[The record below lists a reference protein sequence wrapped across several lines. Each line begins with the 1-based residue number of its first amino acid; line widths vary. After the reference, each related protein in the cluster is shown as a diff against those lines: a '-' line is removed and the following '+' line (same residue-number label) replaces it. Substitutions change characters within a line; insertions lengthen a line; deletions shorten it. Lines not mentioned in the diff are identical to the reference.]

1 MAIEKITFTNGSTKA
16 DQYSDML
23 SFLQTY
29 ATPYF
34 DSITGDSETGVISCR
49 LAGRSYDSL
58 TLYCNSSS
66 NLVSFKWY
74 TQESGTTN
82 DGITYTGSS
91 YKFSYAVVTSKGF
104 YICWFVNTSKPK
116 QPSFFVITKDNKNG
130 IFGVGCNDSNLNA
143 FDLSTRHGTDTAIY
157 SGFATG
163 KIYSY
168 LSYNTSYTYL
178 TPFIDKGAT
187 EVNTIVSKRY
197 TPFCFL
203 LLCYEFAFLTDI
215 EGKLA
220 FDDKNY
226 YTNGYI
232 ALED

>member
-1 MAIEKITFTNGSTKA
+1 MAIAKITFTNGSTKA

-34 DSITGDSETGVISCR
+34 SSITGDSETGVISCR

-82 DGITYTGSS
+82 DGLTYTGS

-116 QPSFFVITKDNKNG
+116 QPSFFVITKDKP
-130 IFGVGCNDSNLNA
+130 IREQIESALKKFNDYFVNISEPHDVIN
-143 FDLSTRHGTDTAIY
+143 DE
-157 SGFATG
+157 
-163 KIYSY
+163 
-168 LSYNTSYTYL
+168 
-178 TPFIDKGAT
+178 FI
-187 EVNTIVSKRY
+187 IQ
-197 TPFCFL
+197 
-203 LLCYEFAFLTDI
+203 EFI
-215 EGKLA
+215 E
-220 FDDKNY
+220 
-226 YTNGYI
+226 
-232 ALED
+232 